1 MRYLIKFS
9 KEKDI
14 KFVSHLDL
22 LRTIQRVVRRS
33 ELPVEYSK
41 GFNPHMSTSLAQPL
55 SVGMYSAG
63 EYMDLVL
70 TEKVCEKKVIEDFN
84 NNAPLGIRVLDA
96 AIVKENIEGKKIPPS
111 MALIDAAKYV
121 ITIKYD
127 NTEKLEEE
135 LSKLLEQAEWNIMKK
150 TKSGE
155 KLVNIRGMIK
165 DFSFEIQAN
174 SLKIKALVSS
184 GSRENLSAD
193 LLAQFIKGN
202 TQEVKE
208 NSFID
213 LMREDMYVEV
223 NEKFLSLCDYIR
235 L

>member
-9 KEKDI
+9 KESDI

-33 ELPVEYSK
+33 QLPIEYSK

-55 SVGMYSAG
+55 SVGMYSTG
-63 EYMDLVL
+63 EYMDIVL
-70 TEKVCEKKVIEDFN
+70 TEPVEESKIIADFN
-84 NNAPLGIRVLDA
+84 SSAPSGIRVLDA
-96 AIVKENIEGKKIPPS
+96 AFVNEPEEGKKVPPS
-111 MALIDAAKYV
+111 MALVDAAKYI

-127 NTEKLEEE
+127 NTKNLQAE
-135 LSKLLEQAEWNIMKK
+135 LIKLLEENEWNILKK

-155 KLVNIRGMIK
+155 KIVNIRGMVK
-165 DFSFEIQAN
+165 DFSCVVED
-174 SLKIKALVSS
+174 SSVKITALVSS

-193 LLAQFIKGN
+193 LLAQFIKNN
-202 TQEVKE
+202 TTGVKE
-208 NSFID
+208 DSFVDI
-213 LMREDMYVEV
+213 MREDMYVEV
-223 NEKFLSLCDYIR
+223 KDKFYSLCDYVR